1 MNAARSTGP
10 PRTAVPLQNR
20 ATPFGDIVSDPARGA
35 WMGNRG
41 CLHDDRRRLTRRR
54 WTTTAWIV
62 CRLSFKGRQRRL
74 MAPGRYTELF
84 FLDEATAF
92 AAGHRPCFEC
102 RRADA
107 LAFRAAWGTAF
118 PGGGPAAGD
127 MDRALHPERK
137 CPPAERPSVAD
148 AAALPDGAFLFR
160 SDEPDAALLAARGA
174 LWRWTPAG
182 YREPRDARGRSG
194 ILLTPPGTV
203 AVLAAGYPVQIDPS
217 ANRRQIVR

>member
-1 MNAARSTGP
+1 M
-10 PRTAVPLQNR
+10 PLQNR
-20 ATPFGDIVSDPARGA
+20 VTPFGNIVSDPARGA

-41 CLHDDRRRLTRRR
+41 CLHDERRQLTRRR
-54 WTTTAWIV
+54 WTTTVWIV
-62 CRLSFKGRQRRL
+62 CRLSFKGRQRTP
-74 MAPGRYTELF
+74 MTPGRYTELF

-118 PGGGPAAGD
+118 PGGGAAAGD
-127 MDRALHPERK
+127 VDRTLHPERK
-137 CPPAERPSVAD
+137 CPPAERPAVAD
-148 AAALPDGAFLFR
+148 AAALPDGAFLVR
-160 SDEPDAALLAARGA
+160 PNEPDAALLVAHGA

-182 YREPRDARGRSG
+182 YREARDARGQSG
-194 ILLTPPGTV
+194 ILLTPPRTV

-217 ANRRQIVR
+217 ANRQQN